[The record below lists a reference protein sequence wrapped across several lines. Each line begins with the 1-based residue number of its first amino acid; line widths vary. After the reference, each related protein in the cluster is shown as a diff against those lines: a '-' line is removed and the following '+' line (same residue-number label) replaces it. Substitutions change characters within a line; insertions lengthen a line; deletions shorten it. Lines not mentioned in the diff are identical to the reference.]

1 MYTLL
6 LFRTSLCGCD
16 GCWAFVFIA
25 PWESDIVFD
34 SVLPSSSNDVWLEL
48 ESPFSFN
55 WQIFHH
61 ASPFL
66 EASPVNRLVCSIKS
80 FSFGLRTTVEFECV
94 LNETLG
100 DDDDDD
106 ETLVLL
112 WCFKPTFFVEELKL
126 EAELI
131 RIAELGRPN
140 VVLVGSKITWRS
152 CCGSIP
158 DFVNLYSIV
167 VALSHSGCLK
177 TTKQHIEWS
186 VFEQVHQEKYNII
199 FNNIGYD
206 IRMILQIKM
215 ASLPFPPFGQVEYN
229 GRMKHWCRHG
239 VRRFLQLNELML
251 TRVFVGISVAREVM
265 AGWLGDWMMDL
276 LKSSSWCL
284 KCRLLSFV
292 PASSLSFIVLHYSP
306 FTMYHKL
313 TCDHTL
319 NLVSTEHSMN
329 G

>member
-1 MYTLL
+1 MRTQ
-6 LFRTSLCGCD
+6 RNVGRRRWRRRNTSTSLMFQTNILCQRIEPG
-16 GCWAFVFIA
+16 GRI
-25 PWESDIVFD
+25 D
-34 SVLPSSSNDVWLEL
+34 SKTQ
-48 ESPFSFN
+48 F
-55 WQIFHH
+55 
-61 ASPFL
+61 
-66 EASPVNRLVCSIKS
+66 
-80 FSFGLRTTVEFECV
+80 
-94 LNETLG
+94 
-100 DDDDDD
+100 
-106 ETLVLL
+106 
-112 WCFKPTFFVEELKL
+112 
-126 EAELI
+126 
-131 RIAELGRPN
+131 
-140 VVLVGSKITWRS
+140 
-152 CCGSIP
+152 P

-265 AGWLGDWMMDL
+265 AGWLDDWMMDL
-276 LKSSSWCL
+276 LKSLSWCL

-306 FTMYHKL
+306 FTMYHQL